1 MSSLVQLPRPSTT
14 SPRRFLASQP
24 STTPPDRKAEPS
36 ASLNAFSCKAKPRG
50 VWQVL
55 QCPSPST
62 RYWPR
67 SSAARSAPF
76 RSLAAGPFTTSGANI
91 QRHTVSG
98 QRIDMGHEISV
109 SLFSCLTG
117 STPCMK

>member
-1 MSSLVQLPRPSTT
+1 MSAWLQLPRPSVV

-36 ASLNAFSCKAKPRG
+36 ASVKAFSCKATPRG

-55 QCPSPST
+55 QWPRPST

-67 SSAARSAPF
+67 RSAARSAPWV
-76 RSLAAGPFTTSGANI
+76 SAVTGAVATSGANI
-91 QRHTVSG
+91 QRHTPSG
-98 QRIDMGHEISV
+98 QRIDKGQMMSV